1 LLSEIS
7 AARARKGLPQ
17 HVSLSELGSH
27 RLRGTVSADL
37 MYKTYHPNR
46 RPEFPPPI
54 SLSAYKHKLQVQLT
68 SLIGRARERAS
79 VDNLPIETYLLI
91 LLLMLALALRV
102 MGVGSDS
109 LWTDEFH
116 TVTVA
121 REARLLTTGVPVDQ
135 HPPLYYLLMQGVVS
149 LGSSEFWLRLPSVL
163 FGTAGI
169 VFMWRIG
176 HVLGNKRLGFL
187 AAALYAFAPLLIWYS
202 REARMYGMSSFFWAA
217 SLYFYFRTLYSDGRF
232 DFLGLMLTTLAAIL
246 TTYAS
251 FALWF
256 LQMALVY
263 WFWQQGG
270 GKRARLGRWLLAQM
284 GIAAGLALWWP
295 FLMMQLSRPLIFNW
309 RLPGPLASWI
319 DLTGTLQQTLQRALV
334 AGIVLML
341 SALGISIWLTKRPLS
356 QRRATQLG
364 IILAVGALGALCIV
378 TFTGP
383 IQRGLSIRRQLLVLL
398 PSLILLAAWALSMPH
413 RRWPAR
419 LVIALTL
426 AAALVTV
433 ASPPYENWRA
443 AIDHVSRGIGTTDVI
458 LASPRWQLAALDYY
472 YDGDHLRF
480 GANDAGDLRAA
491 RGQLDG
497 RDSETAVFAP
507 LRRVWLLVNSHPTVL
522 PRSQA
527 IRSDLATA
535 GQLVDTVSFAN
546 HVTLFVYD
554 IK

>member
-1 LLSEIS
+1 MIFEI
-7 AARARKGLPQ
+7 AAALTRKALPLQ
-17 HVSLSELGSH
+17 VSLSDLGNH
-27 RLRGTVSADL
+27 RLRGIAFL
-37 MYKTYHPNR
+37 ELIYKTYHPNR
-46 RPEFPPPI
+46 QPDFPPLI
-54 SLSAYKHKLQVQLT
+54 SLSAYKQNLPVRLT
-68 SLIGRARERAS
+68 SLIGRGRDLAG
-79 VDNLPIETYLLI
+79 VKYLTKETYLLI
-91 LLLMLALALRV
+91 LLLVLGLALRV
-102 MGVGSDS
+102 VGTGSDS

-116 TVTVA
+116 TLTAA
-121 REARLLTTGVPVDQ
+121 REAQLLTTGVPFDQ
-135 HPPLYYLLMQGVVS
+135 HPPLYYVLMQGVVS

-176 HVLGNKRLGFL
+176 HVLGNKRMGFL
-187 AAALYAFAPLLIWYS
+187 AAALYAFAPLLVWYS
-202 REARMYGMSSFFWAA
+202 REARMYGMASFFWAA

-232 DFLGLMLTTLAAIL
+232 DFMGLMLTTLAAIL

-270 GKRARLGRWLLAQM
+270 GKRARLSRWLLAQM
-284 GIAAGLALWWP
+284 GIAAGIALWWP
-295 FLMMQLSRPLIFNW
+295 FLMMQLSRSQIFYW
-309 RLPGPLASWI
+309 QLPGPLASWI

-334 AGIVLML
+334 TGIVLLL
-341 SALGISIWLTKRPLS
+341 SALVLSIWLTKRPLS
-356 QRRATQLG
+356 KRRATQLG
-364 IILAVGALGALCIV
+364 FILAVGALGALFIV
-378 TFTGP
+378 TLTGP

-398 PSLILLAAWALSMPH
+398 PPLILLAAWALSTQH
-413 RRWPAR
+413 QRWLAR

-426 AAALVTV
+426 AATLVTV

-443 AIDHVSRGIGTTDVI
+443 AIDHVSRRIGTADVI
-458 LASPRWQLAALDYY
+458 VTSPSWQLAALDYY
-472 YDGDHLRF
+472 YDGNHLRF
-480 GANDAGDLRAA
+480 GANDVGELNVH

-497 RDSETAVFAP
+497 SDAETAVFAP
-507 LRRVWLLVNSHPTVL
+507 LRRVWLLVNSHPAVL
-522 PRSQA
+522 PYSQS
-527 IRSDLATA
+527 IRSDLAAT